1 MLSDEK
7 KILLLL
13 NLIIFNYHGLDEN
26 ERLLLKNLSEKLDA
40 AEELKWAYSM
50 LGEDYFSSFET
61 INEWFKEAVKE
72 FDTDKKLSFL
82 QMVWEATVAKGFI
95 SEMEAT
101 AMLKIARNWG
111 IQKEL
116 LSLVRKKS

>member
-1 MLSDEK
+1 MLSNEK

-13 NLIIFNYHGLDEN
+13 NLIIFNYHGLDES
-26 ERLLLKNLSEKLDA
+26 EQLLLKNLAEKLDA
-40 AEELKWAYSM
+40 EKELEWAYGM
-50 LGEDYFSSFET
+50 LGEDYFSSFES
-61 INEWFKEAVKE
+61 INKWFEEAVKD
-72 FDTDKKLSFL
+72 FDTNKKLSFL

-116 LSLVRKKS
+116 LSLVRKK

>member
-1 MLSDEK
+1 MLAEEK

-40 AEELKWAYSM
+40 EEELKWAYGM
-50 LGEDYFSSFET
+50 LGEDYFSSFES
-61 INEWFKEAVKE
+61 INDWFKEAVKD
-72 FDTDKKLSFL
+72 FDPDKKLSFL

-116 LSLVRKKS
+116 LSLVRKK